1 MRQALLIL
9 NLCALFFCVL
19 SVPPAGAEDWKF
31 SSSAC
36 FDTGK
41 YGTGQRTSTLYIPF
55 TLKRYYPYSTLSVT
69 LPYIRQSS
77 RGLVTRVGGRPARIA
92 GAGVKTAQGS
102 SASGIGDILAKGT
115 YALETEGQDS
125 FYLALAGTLKLPT
138 ADKTRGLGTGEMD
151 EGAGVEFSKDMRRG
165 WTLLA
170 DWSLTIIGSPPGQ
183 SYNNQVA
190 FDFGFSRK
198 AGRGLWFTML
208 YETSSALVTGTPDP
222 RDISGTLDYASAGG
236 NHYFGGLLLG
246 LSDGS
251 PDLGVSLGVSRRL

>member
-1 MRQALLIL
+1 MRPAAFIGNLWILL
-9 NLCALFFCVL
+9 FCVL
-19 SVPPAGAEDWKF
+19 SPSLAGAEDWKL
-31 SSSAC
+31 SSSAD
-36 FDTGK
+36 FDTGN
-41 YGTGQRTSTLYIPF
+41 YGTGQRTSTVYVPF
-55 TLKRYYPYSTLSVT
+55 TLKRYYTYSTLSVT

-77 RGLVTRVGGRPARIA
+77 RGLVTWVGGRPARIS
-92 GAGVKTAQGS
+92 GASVKTAKGS
-102 SASGIGDILAKGT
+102 YASGIGDILAKGT

-138 ADKTRGLGTGEMD
+138 ADKTMGLGTGEMD

-183 SYNNQVA
+183 SYSNQVA

-198 AGRGLWFTML
+198 AGRDLWFTML
-208 YETSSALVTGTPDP
+208 YETSSALVRGNPDP
-222 RDISGTLDYASAGG
+222 RDISGMLDYASVAG
-236 NHYFGGLLLG
+236 NHYFGRFLLG

-251 PDLGVSLGVSRRL
+251 PDLGISVGVSRRL